1 MNENMDMDFG
11 DFFSGFEGDEYQ
23 ADTAEH
29 ADSTET
35 AEETAETEETSDTA
49 QEVEEGSEG
58 AETAE
63 DESNQEAEKD
73 GAQEHAEAEKAEEK
87 RTFENLKVNGE
98 IRSCTYEEAPAWIQ
112 KGMDYDRVKGQL
124 EASRKTEQELRTQ
137 LDSQREIMEILNLIS
152 EQNNTPLKDLGD
164 QLYVNF
170 QRANGKTETEARQN
184 LENARLK
191 KENEALKNQHN
202 QKQSAV
208 DDVSDRVQREV
219 SEFRKHFPDV
229 QLTEELCNSLTP
241 DIQSGMSLTNAYLK
255 HENAR
260 KDSEKAELEQKLAA
274 MEQNKKNRSKT
285 PSSQRDSGGQRS
297 KDAME
302 DFFSAFEK

>member
-1 MNENMDMDFG
+1 MDENMDMDFG

-23 ADTAEH
+23 ADTTEQT
-29 ADSTET
+29 DSTEP
-35 AEETAETEETSDTA
+35 AEETAEAEETLDNA
-49 QEVEEGSEG
+49 QEAKEDSES

-63 DESNQEAEKD
+63 QESNQEAGKD
-73 GAQEHAEAEKAEEK
+73 GAEETAEAEKAEEK

-124 EASRKTEQELRTQ
+124 EASRKTEQELRSQ
-137 LDSQREIMEILNLIS
+137 LDSQKEIMEILNLIS

-184 LENARLK
+184 LEFARLK
-191 KENEALKNQHN
+191 KENEALKNQQI
-202 QKQSAV
+202 QKPAAE
-208 DDVSDRVQREV
+208 DVSDRVQREV
-219 SEFRKHFPDV
+219 EEFRKHFPDV
-229 QLTEELCNSLTP
+229 QLTEELCSSLTS
-241 DIQSGMSLTNAYLK
+241 DIQAGMSLTNAYLK

-274 MEQNKKNRSKT
+274 MEQNRKNRSKS
-285 PSSQRDSGGQRS
+285 PSSQRDSGGQRT
-297 KDAME
+297 KDAMD